1 MLKFLVI
8 FTRKNMIYSSI
19 DKNISSKNSVFFA
32 FIFAIPGKMFDI
44 KPNLKAHVQFT
55 ICV

>member
-19 DKNISSKNSVFFA
+19 DKNIFSKNWVF
-32 FIFAIPGKMFDI
+32 FAIPGKMFDI